1 MNLPF
6 FNNFNKKVLPS
17 YFLVLVLRD
26 EKAEAVIF
34 EELEGIAKIVGQK
47 EEHFSASID
56 EVSQDELLEKL
67 DKAIS
72 SAESSLPENIQTQ
85 KTIFGIK
92 ESWADNDQ
100 IKKDYLTKLKKVK
113 EELGLIPIGF
123 LVISQAISH
132 LLQKE
137 EGAPI
142 SAILAEVNRKTVTVT
157 LIHAGKNIETRSS
170 EIHESI
176 PFTVDT
182 ILKHFDIPEIL
193 PSRIII
199 FNGKKDLSQ
208 EFITHTWSKSLPFL
222 HLPQITNLPEGFDAK
237 AVLFGAATQMGFEV
251 LAKDIPQEPQIQ
263 ERKEHPLDQK
273 ENPTEKK
280 PIEEIETFKSVDSSY
295 FGFIK
300 NVDVAKIPIP
310 IEEENVEKVEAAM
323 PNIADEP
330 TPFKS
335 KHAKNI
341 PNIFPIFKHISMT
354 ILSIL
359 FIVIGKINIK
369 RGKVTIIVPA
379 ILILIIVLA
388 GYYFLFTKAVI
399 EITIDPKIIQQ
410 DKNVLFSTTSKT
422 DPNKNIIHGEFVSV
436 SGNGTASTSTTG
448 KKDIGNYAKGTIT
461 IFNLSKT
468 SKSLP
473 NGTEISSSNGLIF
486 VLDNA
491 VSLAS
496 ASSSI
501 DSNFNVTTKPST
513 INVTATASSL
523 GKDSNLPSGTKFNVE
538 RFDASD
544 LIAKNDNPFSG
555 GTKKEITVVSKN
567 DSIKLESDIPKQLE
581 NKAKQDLIRQIGK
594 DKVLLP
600 IFISNSLSKEL
611 LSAKIG
617 DETNQLSLTAT
628 VEFQGIIY
636 GKEDLITFSKSLLE
650 KNVSKTQEIDYNN
663 IKTNV
668 KDIKNKNDE
677 EIDANLNI
685 KALLLPRIDKNNLA
699 KSIRGKSFKNAENI
713 IYKLSQVAN
722 VNIVLSPKLPLL
734 PKNLPSREKNI
745 LILIKVNG

>member
-6 FNNFNKKVLPS
+6 FKNFNKKVLPS

-26 EKAEAVIF
+26 EKTEAVIF
-34 EELEGIAKIVGQK
+34 EELEGIAKIVGIK

-100 IKKDYLTKLKKVK
+100 IKREYLAKLKKVK

-137 EGAPI
+137 EGAPV
-142 SAILAEVNRKTVTVT
+142 SAVLVEINKKTITVT
-157 LIHAGKNIETRSS
+157 LIRAGKIIETKSS

-182 ILKHFDIPEIL
+182 TLKHFNIPEIL

-251 LAKDIPQEPQIQ
+251 LAKDIPQEPQIR
-263 ERKEHPLDQK
+263 ERKEHPLD
-273 ENPTEKK
+273 EEGNPTGKK
-280 PIEEIETFKSVDSSY
+280 PIEEIETFKSIDASY
-295 FGFIK
+295 FGFMK
-300 NVDVAKIPIP
+300 DVDIAKIPIP
-310 IEEENVEKVEAAM
+310 IEEESVEKVETVM
-323 PNIADEP
+323 PNIAEEP
-330 TPFKS
+330 TLFKS
-335 KHAKNI
+335 KPAKNI
-341 PNIFPIFKHISMT
+341 PNIFPIFKHISMV

-359 FIVIGKINIK
+359 LTALGKINFK
-369 RGKVTIIVPA
+369 RGKVVIVAPV
-379 ILILIIVLA
+379 ILILIIVLI
-388 GYYFLFTKAVI
+388 GSYFLFTKAVI
-399 EITIDPKIIQQ
+399 EITIDPKIVQQ

-422 DPNKNIIHGEFVSV
+422 DPNKNIIHGEFVNV
-436 SGNGTASTSTTG
+436 SENGTASTSTTG
-448 KKDIGNYAKGTIT
+448 KKDIGTYAKGTLT

-473 NGTEISSSNGLIF
+473 NRTEISSSNGLIF

-491 VSLAS
+491 VNLAS

-513 INVTATASSL
+513 INVNVTASSL
-523 GKDSNLPSGTKFNVE
+523 GKESNLPSGTKFNVE
-538 RFDASD
+538 KFDASD

-555 GTKKEITVVSKN
+555 GTKKEVTVISKN
-567 DSIKLESDIPKQLE
+567 DSIKLEADLPRQLE
-581 NKAKQDLIRQIGK
+581 NKAKQNLIQRIGK

-600 IFISNSLSKEL
+600 IFISNSLSKES

-617 DETNQLSLTAT
+617 DEANQLSLTAT
-628 VEFQGIIY
+628 VEFQGITY
-636 GKEDLITFSKSLLE
+636 SKEDLITFSKFLLE
-650 KNVSKTQEIDYNN
+650 KNVSKTQEIDYSN

-685 KALLLPRIDKNNLA
+685 KALLLPKIDKNNLV
-699 KSIRGKSFKNAENI
+699 KNIRGKSFKNAENI
-713 IYKLSQVAN
+713 IYKLSQIAN
-722 VNIVLSPKLPLL
+722 VNIVLSPRLPLW

-745 LILIKVNG
+745 LILIKING